1 MKYYQVLTGLCC
13 LIMLHRPL
21 KAQISV
27 SPINVE
33 SLKEAP
39 FTYKG
44 SRAMMADRVDD
55 SQSQNIYLFSKPDKG
70 TQPDTLYAQKLTKED
85 GIWQLSMETAIVH
98 DGFISIWNSRKGYI
112 DADQDKRVDAF
123 FIYSLHDATTQAQQ
137 SVHLLLF
144 YKKDF
149 YTVGETLHPATGKY
163 GNIVFSDNFKQ
174 LPAPVKKEIL
184 AYWHTLDKN

>member
-1 MKYYQVLTGLCC
+1 
-13 LIMLHRPL
+13 
-21 KAQISV
+21 
-27 SPINVE
+27 
-33 SLKEAP
+33 
-39 FTYKG
+39 
-44 SRAMMADRVDD
+44 MMADRVDD

-85 GIWQLSMETAIVH
+85 GKWLLSMETAIVH

-112 DADQDKRVDAF
+112 DADQDHRVDAF

-144 YKKDF
+144 YKKDI
-149 YTVGETLHPATGKY
+149 YTVGETFNPATGKY
-163 GNIVFSDNFKQ
+163 GNITFSDNFGQ